1 MVRVELRKGREL
13 VNDVTV
19 FVIPVSMVD
28 RIVKEMN
35 RLHPTVTKW
44 GYIRKAAWKAGNRG
58 EDVVR
63 IYESGYTAKL
73 LEKAV
78 KASVPY
84 TKVEV

>member
-1 MVRVELRKGREL
+1 MVRIELRKGREL

-19 FVIPVSMVD
+19 FEIPLSMVD

-35 RLHPTVTKW
+35 RLHPVVTKW

-58 EDVVR
+58 ADVVR
-63 IYESGYTAKL
+63 IYEYGYMAKL
-73 LEKAV
+73 IEKAV
-78 KASVPY
+78 KATVPY

>member
-1 MVRVELRKGREL
+1 MVRIELHKGRGL
-13 VNDVTV
+13 MSDVTV

-28 RIVKEMN
+28 RIVKAMD

-44 GYIRKAAWKAGNRG
+44 GYIRKAAWKAENRG

-63 IYESGYTAKL
+63 IYEFGYTAKL
-73 LEKAV
+73 LEEAV

-84 TKVEV
+84 TKVKV